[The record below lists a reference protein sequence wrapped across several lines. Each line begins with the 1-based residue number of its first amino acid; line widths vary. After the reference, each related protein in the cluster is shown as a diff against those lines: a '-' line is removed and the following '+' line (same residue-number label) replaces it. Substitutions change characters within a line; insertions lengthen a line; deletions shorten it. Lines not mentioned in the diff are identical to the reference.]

1 MRRLGESGGQPSK
14 DACRSPRYQ
23 PVPNDPGP
31 ERVAARPPYP
41 GPVPAALVTGA
52 GRGLGLAIA
61 RALAGRGYEVAVSDV
76 DGAAAESAAE
86 AIGAG
91 SWPLRLDVA
100 DAAACRGAAREV
112 ASRSGS
118 LDLWVNN
125 AGVLLPGVSYEQDL
139 AEARLMLDVN
149 ALGTVNGTIAALE
162 VMREAGA
169 GHVINVV
176 SLAGLVAAPGE
187 VAYSASKH
195 AALAFSIGTLADLR
209 RTGIKGIDVSAVC
222 PTGIWSPML
231 ADKLDDPDAAASF
244 SSALATTDEV
254 AAKVMAVV
262 ARPRP
267 VVSIPRWR
275 GAYVRLLDAFPRLTL
290 RLLPLAMADARR
302 RQQRFKR
309 KLERQ
314 AG

>member
-1 MRRLGESGGQPSK
+1 
-14 DACRSPRYQ
+14 
-23 PVPNDPGP
+23 
-31 ERVAARPPYP
+31 
-41 GPVPAALVTGA
+41 LVTGA

-61 RALAGRGYEVAVSDV
+61 RGLAGRGYEVAVSDV
-76 DGAAAESAAE
+76 DGAAAETAAE

-91 SWPLRLDVA
+91 AWSLQLDVT
-100 DAAACRGAAREV
+100 DPDGCRTAARAV
-112 ASRSGS
+112 AERSRS

-125 AGVLLPGVSYEQDL
+125 AGVLLPGVAFEQNL
-139 AEARLMLDVN
+139 AETRLMLDVN
-149 ALGTVNGTIAALE
+149 AVGTMNGTVAALE
-162 VMREAGA
+162 LMREAGT

-209 RTGIKGIDVSAVC
+209 RTGIRGIDVSAVC

-244 SSALATTDEV
+244 SSALATTDEI

-262 ARPRP
+262 DRPRP

-302 RQQRFKR
+302 RQARFKR

-314 AG
+314 TG

>member
-1 MRRLGESGGQPSK
+1 MPNDRRLGVVIP
-14 DACRSPRYQ
+14 D
-23 PVPNDPGP
+23 
-31 ERVAARPPYP
+31 PPYP
-41 GPVPAALVTGA
+41 APVPAALVTGA

-76 DGAAAESAAE
+76 DGDAAASAAE

-91 SWPLRLDVA
+91 AWSLRLDVTDA
-100 DAAACRGAAREV
+100 DGCHAAARAV
-112 ASRSGS
+112 AERAGS

-125 AGVLLPGVSYEQDL
+125 AGVLLPGVAFDQDP
-139 AEARLMLDVN
+139 AETRLMLEVN
-149 ALGTVNGTIAALE
+149 AVGTFNGTVAALE
-162 VMREAGA
+162 LMRPAGS

-209 RTGIKGIDVSAVC
+209 RTGVKDIDISAVC

-254 AAKVMAVV
+254 AAKMMAVV
-262 ARPRP
+262 ERPRP

-275 GAYVRLLDAFPRLTL
+275 GAFVRLLDAFPGLTL
-290 RLLPLAMADARR
+290 RLLPLVMADARR